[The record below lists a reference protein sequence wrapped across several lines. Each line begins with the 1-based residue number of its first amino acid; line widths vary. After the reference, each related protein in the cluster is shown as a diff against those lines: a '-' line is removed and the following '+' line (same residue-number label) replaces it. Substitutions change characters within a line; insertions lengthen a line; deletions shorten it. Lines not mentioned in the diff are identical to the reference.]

1 MPYQLTKSLV
11 FALTLSAFAGAGAAL
26 AAGSH
31 AGGHG
36 SGIGQPGDAAA
47 ADRTI
52 EITMGDNFFEPEDL
66 AIRAGETI
74 RFVLKNDGEFLHEFN
89 LGTAAMHA
97 AHQKEMMTMMEQGV
111 LTPTGLDH
119 SKMKMDHGSGSME
132 HNDPNS
138 VLIEPGT
145 TKELVWRFAAD
156 TSLEFACNIPGH
168 YESGMVGEIGVTK
181 PVGSGS

>member
-1 MPYQLTKSLV
+1 MPVQLTKSLV
-11 FALTLSAFAGAGAAL
+11 FALTLSAFPGAGAAL

-36 SGIGQPGDAAA
+36 SGIGEPANAAA

-52 EITMGDNFFEPEDL
+52 EIAMGDNFYEPERL
-66 AIRAGETI
+66 TIGAGETV

-111 LTPTGLDH
+111 ITPTGLDH
-119 SKMKMDHGSGSME
+119 SKMKMG
-132 HNDPNS
+132 
-138 VLIEPGT
+138 
-145 TKELVWRFAAD
+145 
-156 TSLEFACNIPGH
+156 
-168 YESGMVGEIGVTK
+168 ESSAIGRAQV
-181 PVGSGS
+181 